1 MTIKEQI
8 SAADALAQFKT
19 GMAQLATAMKAAGRT
34 TPTQAAKAPSG
45 AQPSKETGGTAPS
58 VAPGTP
64 GAKQP
69 ASGATATASSVGKAI
84 KIQDF
89 AKKAQEFGIEPN
101 KAIKLFQ
108 HYGIELKQ

>member
-19 GMAQLATAMKAAGRT
+19 GMAQLATAMKAAGST
-34 TPTQAAKAPSG
+34 TPTQAAKAPTST
-45 AQPSKETGGTAPS
+45 QPGKETGGTAPS
-58 VAPGTP
+58 VAPETP

-69 ASGATATASSVGKAI
+69 TSSAITTSGAGKAI

-89 AKKAQEFGIEPN
+89 ARKAQEFGIEPN

-108 HYGIELKQ
+108 YYGIELKQ